1 MSAVID
7 HVFLCTAI
15 GAPGAGLLRD
25 LGLIEGSPN
34 KHPGQGTAC
43 RRFFFQNAML
53 ELIWIEDERE
63 ARSEQTRRTRLWERW
78 SQAGGAASPFGI
90 ILRPSPGA
98 PNVCPFPHWDY
109 RSPLMPDL
117 QLQVAAEGG
126 LEEPMWF
133 YMTGGRPPSEFPPER
148 RQPLAHPAG
157 LYELSGVCIVCPPL
171 RETSVTAMMAR
182 SGVIGVDTGLEH
194 FMELTFDGHCRPK
207 HADLRPELPL
217 VLRW

>member
-1 MSAVID
+1 
-7 HVFLCTAI
+7 
-15 GAPGAGLLRD
+15 
-25 LGLIEGSPN
+25 
-34 KHPGQGTAC
+34 
-43 RRFFFQNAML
+43 ML

-133 YMTGGRPPSEFPPER
+133 YMTGGRPLRVSSRAASTLGAPR
-148 RQPLAHPAG
+148 RALRTQRRLHC
-157 LYELSGVCIVCPPL
+157 LSSAARNLGHSHDG
-171 RETSVTAMMAR
+171 SVGRDRRRHR
-182 SGVIGVDTGLEH
+182 SGAFHGVN
-194 FMELTFDGHCRPK
+194 
-207 HADLRPELPL
+207 
-217 VLRW
+217 V